1 MVGYSGSRVT
11 RHTPFTLPGWSDRIK
26 VSQVI
31 QSIIK
36 FIMQLNIYEA
46 KSKLSNLLDRAIAG
60 ETVVIARAGEPLV
73 RLVPVKSAGGKSG
86 VIFGGALAGKIK
98 LKPGFFAPLTDD
110 DLLA

>member
-11 RHTPFTLPGWSDRIK
+11 RHKPFTLPGWSDRIK
-26 VSQVI
+26 VSQVR

>member
-1 MVGYSGSRVT
+1 
-11 RHTPFTLPGWSDRIK
+11 
-26 VSQVI
+26 
-31 QSIIK
+31 
-36 FIMQLNIYEA
+36 MQLNIYEA